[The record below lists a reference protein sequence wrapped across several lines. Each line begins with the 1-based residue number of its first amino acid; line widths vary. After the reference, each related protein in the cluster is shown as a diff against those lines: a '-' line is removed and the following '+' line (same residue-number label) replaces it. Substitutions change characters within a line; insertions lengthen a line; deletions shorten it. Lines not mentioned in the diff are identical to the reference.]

1 MRREKKNDEKEVK
14 KDSKL
19 RKWLKPTKK
28 KVIIGII
35 LLIVLFNIFGG
46 KKNETVKGEK
56 VEITE
61 ITRRDI
67 ATSVSATGTIE
78 AVTSQEITGG
88 SLGMKVKTVN
98 VKKGDHVNAGDIICT
113 FDTADLQR
121 SLNDAQ
127 KSLADVQAS
136 TNNDINNTNNALA
149 NAKNAEIKSLQS
161 QINQINSSISVAEI
175 PLKNAQTAE
184 QAAKANYDAAVG
196 NVQTKEQAKAD
207 AEAELQAAQDA
218 YNAYV
223 PVGDISI
230 DGPAESSLNQ
240 AVGAA
245 QIKVDNATQE
255 LTDAQDV
262 ANAAKA
268 DYQSAKDTTTGYK
281 ATRDQLVETRNQLNN
296 SLNALNAQ
304 NTNVNISTGNI
315 AVDSLES
322 QVANLKRQINDSIVR
337 TPVSG
342 TVTQVGVKVGEMYTS
357 QTIAKIEDCDAF
369 VVSSEINEYDIPDI
383 DEGMAVKMKTD
394 ATRDLEMDGTVRE
407 VSTTATGSDMGG
419 SSAGIMSLMM
429 GGAASL
435 STSSFS
441 TGGSA
446 TYNVKISVDT
456 PSDRLRQ
463 GMNARLSIIT
473 EQKDNVLSVPYE
485 AVLEREDGTKY
496 IQLLKD
502 EYFET
507 LKNTK
512 KDKKN
517 KDTEE
522 TEEVK
527 EALLKEVEPYLQEVD
542 VKVGIEGA
550 YYTEISSKDIDE
562 GMKIIVPKGDTT
574 NSLEVLINAMGADGG
589 I

>member
-1 MRREKKNDEKEVK
+1 MRKEKIKEENKQK
-14 KDSKL
+14 KDSKIL
-19 RKWLKPTKK
+19 KWLKPTKK

-46 KKNETVKGEK
+46 KKNEPAKGEK

-67 ATSVSATGTIE
+67 ATSVSATGTLE

-113 FDTADLQR
+113 FDTTDLQK

-127 KSLADVQAS
+127 RSLADVQAS
-136 TNNDINNTNNALA
+136 TNNDINNTNNALN
-149 NAKNAEIKSLQS
+149 NAKNAEINSLRS
-161 QINQINSSISVAEI
+161 QINQMNSSISVAEI
-175 PLKNAQTAE
+175 PLRNAQDAE
-184 QAAKANYDAAVG
+184 NAAKSNYDTAVG
-196 NVQTKEQAKAD
+196 NVTSKEKAVVD
-207 AEAELQAAQDA
+207 AEAELQAAKDA

-223 PVGDISI
+223 PVGDINI
-230 DGPAESSLNQ
+230 DGPAQSSLNDV
-240 AVGAA
+240 VGAA
-245 QIKVDNATQE
+245 QLKVDNAKND
-255 LTDAQDV
+255 LTTAQAA
-262 ANAAKA
+262 ANTAKTT
-268 DYQSAKDTTTGYK
+268 YQTAKDATTGYK
-281 ATRDQLVETRNQLNN
+281 ATRDQLVESRNQLTN
-296 SLNALNAQ
+296 SLNALTAQ
-304 NTNVNISTGNI
+304 NTTINPNTGNI
-315 AVDSLES
+315 AVDSLET
-322 QVANLKRQINDSIVR
+322 QVSNLRRQINDSIVR

-383 DEGMAVKMKTD
+383 DEGMKVKMKTD

-407 VSTTATGSDMGG
+407 VSSTATGSEGVG
-419 SSAGIMSLMM
+419 SASGIMSLMM

-441 TGGSA
+441 SGSSA
-446 TYNVKISVDT
+446 TYNVKISVET

-473 EQKDNVLSVPYE
+473 EQRDNVLSVPYE
-485 AVLEREDGTKY
+485 AVIERDDGTKY
-496 IQLLKD
+496 IQILKN
-502 EYFET
+502 EYFDT
-507 LKNTK
+507 LKT
-512 KDKKN
+512 DKK
-517 KDTEE
+517 KEDTEE

-527 EALLKEVEPYLQEVD
+527 EALLKDVEPYLEEVE

-550 YYTEISSKDIDE
+550 YYTEISSKDIEE
-562 GMKIIVPKGDTT
+562 GMKVIVPKGDTT

>member
-1 MRREKKNDEKEVK
+1 MKKDKNKEENEVK

-35 LLIVLFNIFGG
+35 LLLILLKIFTG
-46 KKNETVKGEK
+46 KNNETTAGEK
-56 VEITE
+56 VEIAE

-67 ATSVSATGTIE
+67 ATSVSATGTLE

-113 FDTADLQR
+113 FDTTDLQK

-127 KSLADVQAS
+127 RSLADVQAS
-136 TNNDINNTNNALA
+136 TNNDVNNTNNALN
-149 NAKNAEIKSLQS
+149 NAKNAEMNSLRS
-161 QINQINSSISVAEI
+161 QINQMNSSISVAEI
-175 PLKNAQTAE
+175 PLRNAQDAE
-184 QAAKANYDAAVG
+184 KAAKANYDTAVG
-196 NVQTKEQAKAD
+196 AVKAKEQAKAD
-207 AEAELQAAQDA
+207 AETELQTAIATA
-218 YNAYV
+218 NAYT

-230 DGPAESSLNQ
+230 DNPEIDRLQ
-240 AVGAA
+240 QEVGKA

-255 LTDAQDV
+255 LADAQTA
-262 ANAAKA
+262 ANGAKTT
-268 DYQSAKDTTTGYK
+268 YQTAKDATTGYK
-281 ATRDQLVETRNQLNN
+281 ATRDQLVESRNQLTN
-296 SLNALNAQ
+296 SLNALSAQ
-304 NTNVNISTGNI
+304 NTTINPNTGNI
-315 AVDSLES
+315 AVDSMET
-322 QVANLKRQINDSIVR
+322 QVSNLRKQINDSIVR

-383 DEGMAVKMKTD
+383 DEGMKVKMKTD

-407 VSTTATGSDMGG
+407 VSTTATGSEGAG
-419 SSAGIMSLMM
+419 SASGIMSLMM

-441 TGGSA
+441 SGSSA

-485 AVLEREDGTKY
+485 AVLERDDGTKY
-496 IQLLKD
+496 IQILKN
-502 EYFET
+502 EYFDT
-507 LKNTK
+507 LKT
-512 KDKKN
+512 DKKK

-522 TEEVK
+522 PEEIK
-527 EALLKEVEPYLQEVD
+527 EALLKDVEPYLEEVE

>member
-1 MRREKKNDEKEVK
+1 MKKDKNKEENEVK

-35 LLIVLFNIFGG
+35 LLLILLKIFTG
-46 KKNETVKGEK
+46 KNNETTAGEK
-56 VEITE
+56 VEIAE

-67 ATSVSATGTIE
+67 ATSVSATGTLE

-113 FDTADLQR
+113 FDTTDLQK

-127 KSLADVQAS
+127 RSLADVQAS
-136 TNNDINNTNNALA
+136 TNNDINNTNNTLN
-149 NAKNAEIKSLQS
+149 NAKNAEMNSLRS
-161 QINQINSSISVAEI
+161 QINQMNSSISVAEI
-175 PLKNAQTAE
+175 PLRNAQDAE
-184 QAAKANYDAAVG
+184 KAAKTNYDTAVG
-196 NVQTKEQAKAD
+196 NVNAKKEARDAAQKALDDYKAQQPVGNISVDNTVGPNIEDEVGKQLQLALDNANRDLAD
-207 AEAELQAAQDA
+207 AEGIANNAKTA
-218 YNAYV
+218 Y
-223 PVGDISI
+223 
-230 DGPAESSLNQ
+230 Q
-240 AVGAA
+240 
-245 QIKVDNATQE
+245 T
-255 LTDAQDV
+255 
-262 ANAAKA
+262 
-268 DYQSAKDTTTGYK
+268 AKDATTGYK
-281 ATRDQLVETRNQLNN
+281 ATRDQLVESRNQLTN
-296 SLNALNAQ
+296 SLNALSAQ
-304 NTNVNISTGNI
+304 NTTINPNTGNL
-315 AVDSLES
+315 AVDSLET
-322 QVANLKRQINDSIVR
+322 QVSNLRRQINDSIVR

-342 TVTQVGVKVGEMYTS
+342 TVTSVGVKVGEMYTS

-383 DEGMAVKMKTD
+383 DEGMKVIMKTD
-394 ATRDLEMDGTVRE
+394 ATRDLEMNGTVRE
-407 VSTTATGSDMGG
+407 VSSTATGSEGAG
-419 SSAGIMSLMM
+419 SASGIMSLMM

-441 TGGSA
+441 SGSSA

-473 EQKDNVLSVPYE
+473 EQRDNVLSVPYE
-485 AVLEREDGTKY
+485 AVLERDDGTKY
-496 IQLLKD
+496 IQILKN
-502 EYFET
+502 EYFDT
-507 LKNTK
+507 LKT
-512 KDKKN
+512 DKKK

-522 TEEVK
+522 PEEIK
-527 EALLKEVEPYLQEVD
+527 EALLKDVEPYLEEVD

-562 GMKIIVPKGDTT
+562 GMKIIVPKGDTA

>member
-1 MRREKKNDEKEVK
+1 MRRDKNKEENEVK

-46 KKNETVKGEK
+46 KKNEPAKGEK

-67 ATSVSATGTIE
+67 ATSVSATGTLE

-113 FDTADLQR
+113 FDTTDLQK

-127 KSLADVQAS
+127 RSLADVQAS
-136 TNNDINNTNNALA
+136 TNNDVNNTNNALN
-149 NAKNAEIKSLQS
+149 NAKNAEMNSLRS
-161 QINQINSSISVAEI
+161 QINQMNSSISVAEI
-175 PLKNAQTAE
+175 PLRN
-184 QAAKANYDAAVG
+184 
-196 NVQTKEQAKAD
+196 
-207 AEAELQAAQDA
+207 AQDA
-218 YNAYV
+218 EKAAKVNYDTA
-223 PVGDISI
+223 VGAVNTAQSDKDAADAALAKAKS
-230 DGPAESSLNQ
+230 DLEEFDNNGTVGGLTFEDPRQNLVD

-245 QIKVDNATQE
+245 QANVTAAEST
-255 LTDAQDV
+255 LASAQTA
-262 ANAAKA
+262 ANNAKA
-268 DYQSAKDTTTGYK
+268 TYQTAKDATTGYK
-281 ATRDQLVETRNQLNN
+281 ATRDQLVESRNQLTN
-296 SLNALNAQ
+296 SLNALSAQ
-304 NTNVNISTGNI
+304 NTTINPNTGNL
-315 AVDSLES
+315 AVDSMET
-322 QVANLKRQINDSIVR
+322 QVSNLRKQINDSIVR

-383 DEGMAVKMKTD
+383 DEGMKVKMKTD

-407 VSTTATGSDMGG
+407 VSTTATGSEGAG
-419 SSAGIMSLMM
+419 SASGIMSLMM

-441 TGGSA
+441 SGSSA

-485 AVLEREDGTKY
+485 AVLERDDGTKY
-496 IQLLKD
+496 IQILKN
-502 EYFET
+502 EYFDT
-507 LKNTK
+507 LKT
-512 KDKKN
+512 DKKK

-522 TEEVK
+522 PEEIK
-527 EALLKEVEPYLQEVD
+527 EALLKDVEPYLEEVD